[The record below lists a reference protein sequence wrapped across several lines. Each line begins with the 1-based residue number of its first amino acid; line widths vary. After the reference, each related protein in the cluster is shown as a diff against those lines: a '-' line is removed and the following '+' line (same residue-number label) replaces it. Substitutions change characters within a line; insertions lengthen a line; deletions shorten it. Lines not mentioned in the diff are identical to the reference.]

1 MGVENVRQATIGSSL
16 ETPQSAESE
25 EMQIELRS
33 PENPPRFDDIDNYP
47 FPEQDTIG
55 GEYHYESSPRFGQ
68 PETGEGRFEIR
79 TESGM
84 IILHSRDDRPRPK
97 KIFSALNQVINGET
111 EIKQNFVP
119 NQSQIWDFVERA
131 AERREVRVITP
142 SGRIKSVGEVD
153 VAWEEMRG
161 QYPIEIA
168 SLVFYHDGEP
178 IRVRYNEDS
187 LVIEPNEETPREYVI
202 QIFESIMA
210 Q

>member
-1 MGVENVRQATIGSSL
+1 
-16 ETPQSAESE
+16 
-25 EMQIELRS
+25 
-33 PENPPRFDDIDNYP
+33 
-47 FPEQDTIG
+47 
-55 GEYHYESSPRFGQ
+55 
-68 PETGEGRFEIR
+68 
-79 TESGM
+79 M
-84 IILHSRDDRPRPK
+84 IVLHSRDDRPRPK
-97 KIFSALNQVINGET
+97 KIFSALDQVINGET
-111 EIKQNFVP
+111 KIKQNFVA
-119 NQSQIWDFVERA
+119 NRNQIWDFVERA

-161 QYPIEIA
+161 QCPIEVA

-210 Q
+210 